1 MPSKGTLFL
10 NRSSGTKLPAND
22 PEALAAAAREA
33 GLDVVE
39 IARDVNC
46 HQIIRDQV
54 ARGAT
59 LFVAAGGDGTVHEIM
74 QAVVNTGADFA
85 VIPFGTYN
93 HFAKDAGIPL
103 DWKEALDVALTGDR
117 RQIDTARVNDRYF
130 VNNVSIGLYP
140 EVVTLRE
147 ERGRDYPRWK
157 ARLYAI
163 YTVMRKYPHVTINI
177 EADGRHEVLRTHVF
191 IVSNNHYDLERI
203 GVEAP
208 RERLTEGRLS
218 VYWLP
223 HVARWQ
229 LTRYMSRYLA
239 GRVRTI
245 PGFRSFRTLRMRVQ
259 CSRRQLKVGVDGE
272 VFTMETPL
280 VITTVPQSLV
290 VRVPRRDDAREENG

>member
-10 NRSSGTKLPAND
+10 NRSSGAKLAAND

-33 GLDVVE
+33 GLEVID

-46 HQIIRDQV
+46 CQIIREQV
-54 ARGAT
+54 SRGTT
-59 LFVAAGGDGTVHEIM
+59 LFIAAGGDGTVHEIM

-85 VIPFGTYN
+85 VIPFGTYT

-117 RQIDTARVNDRYF
+117 RQIDTARINDRYF

-229 LTRYMSRYLA
+229 LTRYLSRYLA

-245 PGFRSFRTLRMRVQ
+245 PGVRSVRTLRMRVH
-259 CSRRQLKVGVDGE
+259 STRKALKVGVDGE

-290 VRVPRRDDAREENG
+290 VRVPRL